1 MEEKIKALLVQA
13 RPGPFDALRL
23 ALEEQSMEIRTAQN
37 CGEAALALWSDR
49 PPHLVF
55 TDVQLADGNWADL
68 LTLAAKASAPVNVI
82 VVAPLVD
89 VSFYVQA
96 IERGA
101 FDFIVPPLAAP
112 ELLHVVRIAA
122 ENALARRR
130 ELAPAAPPPES
141 VAVVPR
147 PEDRENEP
155 AVAGAEE

>member
-1 MEEKIKALLVQA
+1 MEEKIKALLVQP

-23 ALEEQSMEIRTAQN
+23 ALEEQAVEIRTARN
-37 CGEAALALWSDR
+37 CGEAALCLWSER

-55 TDVQLADGNWADL
+55 TDVQLADGNWADV
-68 LTLAAKASAPVNVI
+68 LTLAARASAPVNVI

-130 ELAPAAPPPES
+130 HQAVTNPPPNSGALTLQAEDSES
-141 VAVVPR
+141 
-147 PEDRENEP
+147 EP
-155 AVAGAEE
+155 AVAGAED